1 MSGENSMNMDLFTL
15 GAEEARPEVIPPAQA
30 VSLAAAGAPVTQ
42 GPVHVAV
49 PVVPAPA
56 AAQPIE
62 GPSAPSEASAEPKCF
77 APPLPSLERV
87 RGVLVQH
94 GVLALDSDA
103 ELHSGIVP
111 ALAQLVAEAQGAPAG
126 LPQAAQVLAWVPH
139 SQLQRFAP
147 WRVIRALEPHAVAN
161 GERMYP
167 LCGPATPRKTTEQ

>member
-1 MSGENSMNMDLFTL
+1 MSDENSMNMDLFTL
-15 GAEEARPEVIPPAQA
+15 GAEEARPEVIPAAQA
-30 VSLAAAGAPVTQ
+30 VALAAAGAPVTQ

-56 AAQPIE
+56 APPID
-62 GPSAPSEASAEPKCF
+62 GPSAPSEASPEPQCF
-77 APPLPSLERV
+77 AHPLPSLERV

-94 GVLALDSDA
+94 GVLALDSEA
-103 ELHSGIVP
+103 ELHAGIVP

-126 LPQAAQVLAWVPH
+126 LPQAGQVLAWVSD

-147 WRVIRALEPHAVAN
+147 LRVIRALEPHAVAN

-167 LCGPATPRKTTEQ
+167 LCGPSVQEEK